1 MLFVVVLSPMVVFAH
16 RYLQQP
22 LDEIQTQL
30 KSEKTTIILLLDAL
44 DEAADGYRNWAPVAS
59 LIAKE

>member
-1 MLFVVVLSPMVVFAH
+1 MA
-16 RYLQQP
+16 
-22 LDEIQTQL
+22 
-30 KSEKTTIILLLDAL
+30 SEGIKVILLLDAL